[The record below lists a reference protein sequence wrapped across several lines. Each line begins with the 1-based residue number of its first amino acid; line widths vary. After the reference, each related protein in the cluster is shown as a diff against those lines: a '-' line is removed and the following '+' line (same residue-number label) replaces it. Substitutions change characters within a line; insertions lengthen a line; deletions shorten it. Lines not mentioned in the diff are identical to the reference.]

1 MRRLVLTSTMKRV
14 VPLFAAVALMMVPTT
29 ARAGADAV
37 PFAGTFDG
45 SSTATPCAP
54 FTICLEGSL
63 EGVARHL
70 GRTTMTK
77 SAVVQFTFTPCPG
90 GTGSTFSETITLT
103 AANGDTLEI
112 SGTGEA
118 CAGGGVS
125 TGSATLTV
133 SGGTGRFAN
142 ASGSLSE
149 TFTHDLVTGLE
160 TLVLTGTISAPG
172 S

>member
-1 MRRLVLTSTMKRV
+1 MRRLVLNSAMKRV
-14 VPLFAAVALMMVPTT
+14 LQLCAVAALTMVPTT
-29 ARAGADAV
+29 ARADAEAV
-37 PFAGTFDG
+37 PFAGTFEG

-54 FTICLEGSL
+54 LTICLEGSL

-103 AANGDTLEI
+103 GANGDTLEM

-125 TGSATLTV
+125 TGSAALTV
-133 SGGTGRFAN
+133 TGGTGRFAN

-160 TLVLTGTISAPG
+160 TLVLRGTISAPG
-172 S
+172 A